1 MATNNRHAVQSF
13 KREQC
18 ILLRSKRLD
27 LKGCRKNQGIGY
39 SFRPRIG

>member
-1 MATNNRHAVQSF
+1 MATNNRHAVQSS

-18 ILLRSKRLD
+18 ISPRKQKAGF
-27 LKGCRKNQGIGY
+27 KGMPQNQGIGY